1 MSNSDLLL
9 WYSWKRFTSPLQDIH
24 GNTAL
29 HIAVAMGR
37 KDCIQLLLAHNSP
50 VKLKNTQGKE
60 SGMFSRKEE
69 RPQHLRR
76 ELSKA

>member
-1 MSNSDLLL
+1 MFVLHGEDLILHPPSRL
-9 WYSWKRFTSPLQDIH
+9 NLSSTYVYDIRPSFLLQDIH

-50 VKLKNTQGKE
+50 VKLKNTQG
-60 SGMFSRKEE
+60 E
-69 RPQHLRR
+69 RAS
-76 ELSKA
+76 LSVV